1 MCFFVSI
8 TSHITTPKETP
19 FPQRVNT
26 MICTDAKEAPTAT
39 WQVVEIGV
47 PRERYPKILRFKMI
61 LRSNMIG
68 SSQVASKKDLNK
80 SISSISPHTW
90 GFVGMEGP

>member
-8 TSHITTPKETP
+8 ASHKATPKETP

-26 MICTDAKEAPTAT
+26 MICTDAKEAPIAT

-47 PRERYPKILRFKMI
+47 PRERYPKILRSKI
-61 LRSNMIG
+61 IG
-68 SSQVASKKDLNK
+68 SSSQVTSKKNLIK
-80 SISSISPHTW
+80 SIRSISPHTW